1 MVDPNTAAMLPMVSL
16 CSCFDHVTLLLQI
29 SMITLLQHLEVQ
41 LILLSPQDIAAIEE
55 AKQHV
60 QKDKGFPY
68 NAYLKIVQMRHQR
81 HGADHS

>member
-68 NAYLKIVQMRHQR
+68 GAYLKIVQTRHQR